1 MKLLRY
7 GPAGAEKPGLL
18 DDDGTIRDLSGHLL
32 DLTAAAITADGL
44 ASLRGLDPA
53 SLPVVDGAPR
63 LGPPIANPGNLL
75 CIGLNYR
82 DHAAESGMALPAE
95 PIVFSKHTSALAG
108 PNDDVA
114 LPRGS
119 QRMDWEVELAV
130 VIGREAYG
138 VREQDALGCVAG
150 YTVCND
156 VSERTFQLER
166 GGQWIK
172 GKSSPGFCPLGP
184 VLVTADEI
192 ADPQDLRLW
201 LTVNGKPMQDG
212 STADMVFP
220 IAHII
225 SALST
230 FMRLLPGDVIATGTP
245 AGVGMGR
252 GVYLKRGD
260 VMELGVDGI
269 GTIRQKVV

>member
-18 DDDGTIRDLSGHLL
+18 HDDGTIRDLSGHLL
-32 DLTAAAITADGL
+32 DLTAASLTTDAL
-44 ASLRGLDPA
+44 APLLGLDPA
-53 SLPVVDGAPR
+53 TLPVVEGTPR
-63 LGPPIANPGNLL
+63 LGPPLANPGNLL

-82 DHAAESGMALPAE
+82 DHADESGMALPAE

-108 PNDDVA
+108 PNDDIA

-119 QRMDWEVELAV
+119 QRLDWEVELAV

-138 VREQDALGCVAG
+138 VREADALGCVAG
-150 YTVCND
+150 YTICND

-184 VLVTADEI
+184 ILVTADEI
-192 ADPQDLRLW
+192 SDPQALRLW
-201 LTVNGKPMQDG
+201 LSVNGETMQDG
-212 STADMVFP
+212 TTANMVFP
-220 IAHII
+220 VAHII

-260 VMELGVDGI
+260 VMEMGVDGI
-269 GTIRQKVV
+269 GSMRQTVV

>member
-1 MKLLRY
+1 MKLLRH
-7 GPAGAEKPGLL
+7 GPRGAEKPGLL
-18 DDDGTIRDLSGHLL
+18 HADGTIRDLSGHLL
-32 DLTAAAITADGL
+32 DLTADRLGDLEALAA
-44 ASLRGLDPA
+44 LDPA
-53 SLPVVDGAPR
+53 SLPVVPEGTR
-63 LGPPIANPGNLL
+63 LGPPLANPGNLL

-108 PNDDVA
+108 PDDDVP

-119 QRMDWEVELAV
+119 RRLDWEVELAV
-130 VIGREAYG
+130 VIGREAYE
-138 VREQDALGCVAG
+138 VREADALSHVAG

-156 VSERTFQLER
+156 VSERAFQLER

-184 VLVTADEI
+184 VLVTADEVP
-192 ADPQDLRLW
+192 DPPALRLW
-201 LTVNGKPMQDG
+201 LSVNGQTMQDG

-220 IAHII
+220 VAQIIAT
-225 SALST
+225 LST

-252 GVYLKRGD
+252 DRYLTRGD
-260 VMELGVDGI
+260 VMELGIDGI
-269 GTIRQKVV
+269 GRQRQAVV